1 MAKIL
6 PHGWREVAAAGA
18 AQREIETLARLH
30 DALPDEYTV
39 YHGVHWTRLE
49 GTHAVIDDIDFVV
62 VSPRGAV
69 LIIEQRTGLLR
80 EAAPAGAGARD
91 LRPARVV
98 VSLAHSARSLAQR
111 FAKAHGDAP
120 LPVET
125 LFYCPDFTVRDPVSA
140 GVEPSRVVD
149 ASRRARL
156 PAIIAEILDEAAVTG
171 VPIARVHRFFRD
183 ILELTP
189 EIGVM
194 AEQADTLYTRLSGG
208 LAEWGR
214 RIAFEPFRL
223 HVTGTAGSGKTQ
235 LALAAFRDA
244 VAAGRRPL
252 YVCYNRPLA
261 DHMNTVVP
269 EGGAVATYHQL
280 CERVSRATGHVPDY
294 GGPDVFAGMERR
306 FAGAPA
312 AALPPVDDLIV
323 DEGQDFWP
331 EWHRALM
338 RLVTP
343 GGRAWWLEDPMQ
355 NLYDRPAADLAGW
368 VRLASTTNYR
378 SPRDILAFMR
388 ERLAGAGDIEG
399 GSPLSGDALELLVY
413 DGDDELVEATKRA
426 ITQAVA
432 AGFRRSMIGVVT
444 FRGREGS
451 AFTGRTQLG
460 PHRLRAFTGRYDL
473 LGEPA
478 YTEGDVLIDSVYR
491 FKGRSA
497 PCVVLT
503 EVDFEQPDE
512 RVRRKLFVGMT
523 RATMKLCLVVSRRA
537 AARLAAPVG

>member
-6 PHGWREVAAAGA
+6 PHGWRELAASGA

-30 DALPDEYTV
+30 DTLPDGYTV

-49 GTHAVIDDIDFVV
+49 GAHAIVDDIDFVV

-69 LIIEQRTGLLR
+69 LIVEQRTGLLR
-80 EAAPAGAGARD
+80 ETVGDVPGAQD

-98 VSLAHSARSLAQR
+98 VSLAHSASNLAQR
-111 FAKAHGDAP
+111 FAKAHGGTT

-156 PAIIAEILDEAAVTG
+156 PAIIEEILGEAAVPG
-171 VPIARVHRFFRD
+171 VAVARVHRFFRD

-223 HVTGTAGSGKTQ
+223 HVAGTAGSGKTQ

-261 DHMNTVVP
+261 DHMATVVP

-280 CERVSRATGHVPDY
+280 CERVSRASGHVPDY
-294 GGPDVFAGMERR
+294 GGPDVFGEMERR
-306 FAGAPA
+306 FAEAPA
-312 AALPPVDDLIV
+312 AALPAVDDLIV

-331 EWHRALM
+331 QWHAALM
-338 RLVTP
+338 RLVGP
-343 GGRAWWLEDPMQ
+343 AGRVWWLEDPLQ
-355 NLYDRPAADLAGW
+355 NLYDRPPADLRGW
-368 VRLASTTNYR
+368 VRLTSSTNYR
-378 SPRDILAFMR
+378 SPRDILEFIR
-388 ERLAGAGDIEG
+388 DRLAGAEPIEG
-399 GSPLSGDALELLVY
+399 GSPLAGGALEMLVY
-413 DGDDELVEATKRA
+413 EGEADLVDATKRA

-432 AGFRRSMIGVVT
+432 AGFRRPMIGVVT

-503 EVDFEQPDE
+503 EVDFEQADE
-512 RVRRKLFVGMT
+512 RVRRKLFVGVT
-523 RATMKLCLVVSRRA
+523 RATMKLFLVISRRA
-537 AARLAAPVG
+537 AARLVAPVA